1 MQEEQQQ
8 PRLIIENLK
17 VWRDTNII
25 LDGVNW
31 QVNAGEHWAILGANG
46 SGKSSLILSIS
57 GYLSYSEG
65 RLFLLDGWH
74 GQFHM
79 PTQRKRLGVVS
90 PTLAGRFVRNVPT
103 ATALQVVMT
112 GRYASFW
119 LVDEYTDQHRQEAQT
134 ILDNLNCGS
143 LAEKV
148 FSTMSSGERQI
159 IMLARTIMAN
169 AELILLDEPCTS
181 LDPGARERYLEAVQA
196 LSQLD
201 NGPTLVFIT
210 HHPEE
215 IIPGISH
222 VMLMSQG
229 KVVASGAKSDVLTSQ
244 NLSQTFAHP
253 LALTETNGRYYIR
266 SATNT
271 P

>member
-1 MQEEQQQ
+1 MVEQT
-8 PRLIIENLK
+8 PRLIVENLR
-17 VWRDTNII
+17 VWRGKSII
-25 LDGVNW
+25 LDGVTW
-31 QVNAGEHWAILGANG
+31 QVNQGEHWAILGANG

-90 PTLAGRFVRNVPT
+90 PTLAGRFVRNVPD

-119 LVDEYTDQHRQEAQT
+119 LVDEYTSDHEQEAQD
-134 ILDNLNCGS
+134 ILQKLGCPH
-143 LAEKV
+143 LAGKI

-159 IMLARTIMAN
+159 IMLARTIMAK

-181 LDPGARERYLEAVQA
+181 LDPGARETYLQAVEALA
-196 LSQLD
+196 RLED
-201 NGPTLVFIT
+201 GPTLILIT

-215 IIPGISH
+215 IVPGISH
-222 VMLMSQG
+222 ALLMSEG
-229 KVVASGAKSDVLTSQ
+229 KVIARGPKEEVMTAD
-244 NLSQTFAHP
+244 NLSQTFAIP
-253 LALTETNGRYYIR
+253 LSMDEASGRYYIR
-266 SATNT
+266 PGHNGR
-271 P
+271 

>member
-1 MQEEQQQ
+1 MQANNNSPS
-8 PRLIIENLK
+8 PRLIVSGMR
-17 VWRDTNII
+17 VWRDTTMI
-25 LDGVNW
+25 LDGIDW
-31 QVNAGEHWAILGANG
+31 QVNRGEHWAILGANG

-74 GQFHM
+74 GEFHM

-90 PTLAGRFVRNVPT
+90 PSLAGRFVRNVPE

-119 LVDEYTDQHRQEAQT
+119 LVDEYTDAHAAEARA
-134 ILDNLNCGS
+134 ILGRLNCLE
-143 LAEKV
+143 LAEKT

-159 IMLARTIMAN
+159 IMLARTIMAR

-181 LDPGARERYLEAVQA
+181 LDPGAREEYLSVVQT
-196 LSQLD
+196 LTRLE
-201 NGPTLVFIT
+201 NGPTLIFIT

-215 IIPGISH
+215 IMPGISH
-222 VMLMSQG
+222 VLLMGGG
-229 KVVASGAKSDVLTSQ
+229 KVLARGPKKEVLTAA
-244 NLSQTFAHP
+244 NLSQTFSYP
-253 LALTETNGRYYIR
+253 LDLINEAGRYWVRGKI
-266 SATNT
+266 
-271 P
+271 